1 METSLLFSLTISLML
16 VPSPPCGIATGTLI
30 LCTFG
35 ILPSVPNVPLG
46 AENLELKEKG
56 LNF

>member
-1 METSLLFSLTISLML
+1 MHRVELKDRTYHHHS
-16 VPSPPCGIATGTLI
+16 I
-30 LCTFG
+30 LA
-35 ILPSVPNVPLG
+35 LNVPNVPLG